1 MKYYYAI
8 FKSSPQAIEVEF
20 PDLPGCVT
28 FGSDWDEALAN
39 ATDVLAGWL
48 AHAQP
53 EFRKEPT
60 PFSQLNSKG
69 SGETFVPIAVDE
81 KTLQSYRKQKSAKNT
96 SPRPIARS
104 SYSRGC

>member
-1 MKYYYAI
+1 MKYYYAL
-8 FKSSPQAIEVEF
+8 FKSSQQAVEVEF

-28 FGSDWDEALAN
+28 FGSDWDDALAN

-60 PFSQLNSKG
+60 PFSQLNLKNN
-69 SGETFVPIAVDE
+69 GETLVPIAVDE
-81 KTLQSYRKQKSAKNT
+81 KALQSYRKLKQSKNT
-96 SPRPIARS
+96 LPRPTARS
-104 SYSRGC
+104 SYGRGY